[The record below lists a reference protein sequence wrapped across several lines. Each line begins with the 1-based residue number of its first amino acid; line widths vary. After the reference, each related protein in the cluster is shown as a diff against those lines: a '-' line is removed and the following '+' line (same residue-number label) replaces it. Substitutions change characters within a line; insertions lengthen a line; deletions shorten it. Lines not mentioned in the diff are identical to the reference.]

1 MIRCATI
8 GTNFVADWFMKAVQA
23 YDGINCSLVYS
34 RNRGTAEAFCMKHGA
49 ERWCTDLMEVAEA
62 EDVDAVYIASPNSLH
77 YEQAALMLSHGKHV
91 LCEKTITSNEAEL
104 KELVRIAGENRAVLM
119 EAMRSV
125 HEEGFLRLREVLPM
139 VGTIR
144 RASFQYAK
152 YSSRYDKFKE
162 GIIENA
168 FNPEFSNGALM
179 DIGVYCVHPL
189 VRLFGMP
196 KKIIADSLLLSN
208 GVEGAGTILASYD
221 GMQAELL
228 YSKITNNRLPSQ
240 IQGEDGTLVID
251 NITNI
256 CSVVFYDRKGNAET
270 VIDLPPEHSLDGE
283 VKDWLRM
290 IETGEGVRED
300 NECSLMELR
309 VMDEARRQAGIVF
322 PADLSK
328 ITGC

>member
-23 YDGINCSLVYS
+23 CDGITCSLVYS
-34 RNRGTAEAFCMKHGA
+34 RNRETAEAFCGKHGA
-49 ERWCTDLMEVAEA
+49 GRWCTDLMEVAEA

-104 KELVRIAGENRAVLM
+104 KELIRIAGENRAVLM

-189 VRLFGMP
+189 VCRRRL
-196 KKIIADSLLLSN
+196 
-208 GVEGAGTILASYD
+208 
-221 GMQAELL
+221 
-228 YSKITNNRLPSQ
+228 SQ
-240 IQGEDGTLVID
+240 IP
-251 NITNI
+251 
-256 CSVVFYDRKGNAET
+256 CFSPT
-270 VIDLPPEHSLDGE
+270 VWKERVPSWPPTMACRRNFSIPKSPTTAFQVRFRE
-283 VKDWLRM
+283 K
-290 IETGEGVRED
+290 TG
-300 NECSLMELR
+300 LW
-309 VMDEARRQAGIVF
+309 
-322 PADLSK
+322 
-328 ITGC
+328 

>member
-1 MIRCATI
+1 MEA
-8 GTNFVADWFMKAVQA
+8 
-23 YDGINCSLVYS
+23 
-34 RNRGTAEAFCMKHGA
+34 AEAK
-49 ERWCTDLMEVAEA
+49 
-62 EDVDAVYIASPNSLH
+62 DVDAVYIASPNSLH

-104 KELVRIAGENRAVLM
+104 KELIRLAGENGTVLM

-125 HEEGFLRLREVLPM
+125 HEEGFRRLKEVLPM
-139 VGTIR
+139 AGTIR
-144 RASFQYAK
+144 RISFQYAK

-168 FNPEFSNGALM
+168 FNPAFSNGALM

-256 CSVVFYDRKGNAET
+256 CSVVFHDRNGNAKT
-270 VIDLPPEHSLDGE
+270 VIDLPPNHTLEGE
-283 VKDWLRM
+283 VNDWLRM
-290 IETGEGVRED
+290 IETGEGIQEE
-300 NECSLMELR
+300 NEASLMELR
-309 VMDEARRQAGIVF
+309 VMDEARRQAGIIF
-322 PADLSK
+322 PADRK
-328 ITGC
+328 

>member
-23 YDGINCSLVYS
+23 CDGITCSLIYS
-34 RNRGTAEAFCMKHGA
+34 RNRETAEAFCGKHGA
-49 ERWCTDLMEVAEA
+49 GRWCTDLMEVAEA

-104 KELVRIAGENRAVLM
+104 KELIRIAGENRAVLM

-162 GIIENA
+162 GIVENA

-228 YSKITNNRLPSQ
+228 YSKITNNRLTSQ
-240 IQGEDGTLVID
+240 I
-251 NITNI
+251 
-256 CSVVFYDRKGNAET
+256 
-270 VIDLPPEHSLDGE
+270 
-283 VKDWLRM
+283 
-290 IETGEGVRED
+290 
-300 NECSLMELR
+300 
-309 VMDEARRQAGIVF
+309 
-322 PADLSK
+322 
-328 ITGC
+328 

>member
-1 MIRCATI
+1 MA
-8 GTNFVADWFMKAVQA
+8 
-23 YDGINCSLVYS
+23 
-34 RNRGTAEAFCMKHGA
+34 
-49 ERWCTDLMEVAEA
+49 
-62 EDVDAVYIASPNSLH
+62 
-77 YEQAALMLSHGKHV
+77 
-91 LCEKTITSNEAEL
+91 
-104 KELVRIAGENRAVLM
+104 
-119 EAMRSV
+119 
-125 HEEGFLRLREVLPM
+125 
-139 VGTIR
+139 GTIR
-144 RASFQYAK
+144 RISFQYAK

-168 FNPEFSNGALM
+168 FNPAFSNGALM

-256 CSVVFYDRKGNAET
+256 CSVVFHDRNGNAKT
-270 VIDLPPEHSLDGE
+270 VIDLPPNHTLEGE
-283 VKDWLRM
+283 VNDWLRM
-290 IETGEGVRED
+290 IETGEGIQEE
-300 NECSLMELR
+300 NEASLMELR
-309 VMDEARRQAGIVF
+309 VMDEARRQAGIIF
-322 PADLSK
+322 PADRK
-328 ITGC
+328 

>member
-1 MIRCATI
+1 MIRCAAI
-8 GTNFVADWFMKAVQA
+8 GTNFVADWFMKAVQVC
-23 YDGINCSLVYS
+23 DGITCSLIYS
-34 RNRGTAEAFCMKHGA
+34 RNRETAEAFCEKHGA
-49 ERWCTDLMEVAEA
+49 GRWCTDLKEVAEA
-62 EDVDAVYIASPNSLH
+62 EDVDAVYISSPNSLH

-104 KELVRIAGENRAVLM
+104 RELIRLAGENGVVLM

-125 HEEGFLRLREVLPM
+125 HEEGFHRLKEVLPM

-144 RASFQYAK
+144 RVSFQYAK
-152 YSSRYDKFKE
+152 YSSRYDKFKA

-168 FNPEFSNGALM
+168 FNPKFSNGALM

-228 YSKITNNRLPSQ
+228 YSKITNNCLPSQ

-256 CSVVFYDRKGNAET
+256 CHVVFHDGEGNTEA
-270 VIDLPPEHSLDGE
+270 VIDLPPDHTLDGE
-283 VKDWLRM
+283 VNDWLCM
-290 IETGEGVRED
+290 ITTREGIQQD
-300 NECSLMELR
+300 NESSLMELR
-309 VMDEARRQAGIVF
+309 VMDEARRQAGIIF
-322 PADLSK
+322 PADRE
-328 ITGC
+328 

>member
-23 YDGINCSLVYS
+23 CDGITCSLVYS
-34 RNRGTAEAFCMKHGA
+34 RNRETAEAFCEKHGA
-49 ERWCTDLMEVAEA
+49 GRWCTDLMEAAEA
-62 EDVDAVYIASPNSLH
+62 KDVDAVYIASPNSLH

-104 KELVRIAGENRAVLM
+104 KELIRLAGENGTVLM

-125 HEEGFLRLREVLPM
+125 HEEGVRRLKEVLPM
-139 VGTIR
+139 AGTIR
-144 RASFQYAK
+144 RISFQYAK

-168 FNPEFSNGALM
+168 FNPAFSNGALM
-179 DIGVYCVHPL
+179 
-189 VRLFGMP
+189 GMP

-256 CSVVFYDRKGNAET
+256 CSVVFHDRNGNAET
-270 VIDLPPEHSLDGE
+270 VIDLPPNHTLEGE
-283 VKDWLRM
+283 VNDWLRM
-290 IETGEGVRED
+290 IETGEGVQEE
-300 NECSLMELR
+300 NEASLMELR
-309 VMDEARRQAGIVF
+309 VMDEARRQAGIIF
-322 PADLSK
+322 PADRK
-328 ITGC
+328 

>member
-23 YDGINCSLVYS
+23 CDGITCSLVYS
-34 RNRGTAEAFCMKHGA
+34 RNRETAEAFCEKHGA
-49 ERWCTDLMEVAEA
+49 GRWCTDLMEAAEA
-62 EDVDAVYIASPNSLH
+62 KDVDAVYIASPNSLH

-104 KELVRIAGENRAVLM
+104 KELIRLAGENGTVLM

-125 HEEGFLRLREVLPM
+125 HEEGFRRLKEGPP
-139 VGTIR
+139 I
-144 RASFQYAK
+144 SFQYAK

-168 FNPEFSNGALM
+168 FNPAFSNGALM

-240 IQGEDGTLVID
+240 IQVEDGTLVID

-256 CSVVFYDRKGNAET
+256 CSVVFHDRNGNAET
-270 VIDLPPEHSLDGE
+270 VIDLPPNHTLEGE
-283 VKDWLRM
+283 VNDWLRM
-290 IETGEGVRED
+290 IETGEGVQEE
-300 NECSLMELR
+300 NEASLMELR
-309 VMDEARRQAGIVF
+309 VMDEARRQAGIIF
-322 PADLSK
+322 PADRK
-328 ITGC
+328 